1 VSDSVVWFVERSRIN
16 SKKSHNSSSAY
27 AQTITDAT
35 QELNLLLENGTY
47 QERLMR
53 LYALTELVG
62 LVSPELLLRFVANL
76 GTYLPDADRE
86 AA

>member
-1 VSDSVVWFVERSRIN
+1 MSP
-16 SKKSHNSSSAY
+16 NSSSTY
-27 AQTITDAT
+27 EQTIADAT
-35 QELNLLLENGTY
+35 QELNLLLQQGTY

-62 LVSPELLLRFVANL
+62 MSTPEMLLRAVANFDV
-76 GTYLPDADRE
+76 YFPDTKQK

>member
-1 VSDSVVWFVERSRIN
+1 
-16 SKKSHNSSSAY
+16 
-27 AQTITDAT
+27 
-35 QELNLLLENGTY
+35 
-47 QERLMR
+47 MR

-76 GTYLPDADRE
+76 GTYLPDANRE